1 MPAVRDAFR
10 VEADAEAPTLDG
22 ITQRVSQ
29 MFRVK
34 PRQVR
39 GLDRSPQLL
48 WPRQLCMYLARQL
61 TSLSLS
67 QIGEYYDRD
76 QSTVRHACQKVAQA
90 LARDAELPGLLRQL
104 QSGIG

>member
-1 MPAVRDAFR
+1 MHDAFQA
-10 VEADAEAPTLDG
+10 EAESGAPTLER

-29 MFRVK
+29 LFRVK

-39 GLDRSPQLL
+39 GLDRTPQLL

-61 TSLSLS
+61 TSLSLG

-76 QSTVRHACQKVAQA
+76 QSTVRHACQKVTQE

-104 QSGIG
+104 QSAIA